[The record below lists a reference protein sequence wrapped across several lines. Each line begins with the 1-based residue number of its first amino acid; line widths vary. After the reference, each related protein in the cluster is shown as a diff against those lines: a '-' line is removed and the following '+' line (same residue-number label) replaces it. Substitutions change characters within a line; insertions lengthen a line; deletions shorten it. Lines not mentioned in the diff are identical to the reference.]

1 MLKYFTLPAILA
13 VISGAAMAL
22 QGTLNSQ
29 LTQKTALLSSTLA
42 VHLIGTL
49 ATAVAIIIW
58 KVPVF
63 EHKWSEVPWYL
74 YLGGFLNVVI
84 IALVAFTI
92 SKIGVC
98 NATTAI
104 IIGQVGT
111 AVLIDHFGLFGVQK
125 IPWSPWQILGL
136 ILFTAG
142 AKLLY
147 R

>member
-1 MLKYFTLPAILA
+1 MLKFLSIPFVLA
-13 VISGAAMAL
+13 AISGAAMAL

-42 VHLIGTL
+42 VHIIGTL
-49 ATAVAIIIW
+49 VALVAVIIW

-63 EHKWSEVPWYL
+63 QHKWAEVPWHL
-74 YLGGFLNVVI
+74 YLGGGLSVLIV
-84 IALVAFTI
+84 ALVALSI

-104 IIGQVGT
+104 IVGQVGV
-111 AVLIDHFGLFGVQK
+111 AVLIDHFGLLGVQK
-125 IPWSPWQILGL
+125 IPWHPMQVLGL
-136 ILFTAG
+136 ILFAGG
-142 AKLLY
+142 AKLLF